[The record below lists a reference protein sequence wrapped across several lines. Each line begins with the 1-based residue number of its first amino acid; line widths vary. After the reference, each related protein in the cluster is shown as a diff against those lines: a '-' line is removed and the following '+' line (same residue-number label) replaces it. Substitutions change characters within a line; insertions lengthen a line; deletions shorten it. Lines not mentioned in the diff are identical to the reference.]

1 MNSEKIFNYLV
12 SELKS
17 YLEKNNLK
25 SMVLGISG
33 GIDSTVCAAICHEV
47 SKRSS
52 DILLFGRS
60 LPTTYNKNSETTT
73 ADLVGKS
80 FCDNFDTIGIQYQYE
95 SILKF
100 ISEEEPVRN
109 RKPVSNGNLQARL
122 RMMILYDLAGHNS
135 GIVIDT
141 DNKTEN
147 NLGYFTLHGDQG
159 DYAPMKGLWKTEV
172 YELAQWILENK
183 CETDQQREA
192 LKKSIGLI
200 PTAGLGITNSDL
212 EEIGAES
219 YSEVDCI
226 LKTYLENGDINE
238 LKTKFGEDV
247 VSNVLSR
254 HLRSAFKRRELP
266 IYPKIEE
273 GD

>member
-47 SKRSS
+47 SKQSS
-52 DILLFGRS
+52 DILLIGRS
-60 LPTTYNKNSETTT
+60 LPTIYNKNSETTT

-122 RMMILYDLAGHNS
+122 RMMILYDIAGHNS

-183 CETDQQREA
+183 CETDQQKEA
-192 LKKSIGLI
+192 LEKSIGLI

-212 EEIGAES
+212 EEIGAKS
-219 YSEVDCI
+219 YFEVDCI
-226 LKTYLENGDINE
+226 LKTYLENGNIDE
-238 LKTKFGEDV
+238 LKTRFGEEV
-247 VSNVLSR
+247 VNNVLSR
-254 HLRSAFKRRELP
+254 HLRSEFKRRELP

>member
-17 YLEKNNLK
+17 YLEKNNLG

-52 DILLFGRS
+52 DILLIGRS
-60 LPTTYNKNSETTT
+60 LPTTYNKSSETTT

-159 DYAPMKGLWKTEV
+159 DYAPMKELWKTEV

-183 CETDQQREA
+183 CETDQQKEA
-192 LKKSIGLI
+192 LRKSIGLI

-212 EEIGAES
+212 EEIGAKS
-219 YSEVDCI
+219 YFEVDCI
-226 LKTYLENGDINE
+226 LKTYLENENMDE
-238 LKTKFGEDV
+238 LKTRFGEDV
-247 VSNVLSR
+247 VNNVLSR